1 MRGLLLGLLIVLAGG
16 AAAEAEDSGGS
27 TLSAEQA
34 YAEAAKLN
42 WILAPGDYPLP
53 VSHGVIRLPEG
64 YSMLAGADAARY
76 DLLWNGIESRNT
88 EAIVFS
94 EVDDTLAY
102 FIYEDSGHVAED
114 DWERVDAAYVLREL
128 KASDA
133 AANEARRKAGLEEF
147 HTGEWRQPPRYD
159 AASKTAVWAYELAS
173 AKSRFI
179 NATAIRLSRTG
190 YHQILWVGDVAAVAD
205 PAARLNELL
214 AMLDHEA
221 GYRYADFAEGDK
233 RAGFGI
239 GALAASLLGVEL
251 RKGGAIAAV
260 VRSLGFET
268 ILGILVLV
276 VVAGAGFAWWRRSAR

>member
-1 MRGLLLGLLIVLAGG
+1 MRALLLGLILGFGLAAS
-16 AAAEAEDSGGS
+16 AAAETGETELTAEE
-27 TLSAEQA
+27 AE
-34 YAEAAKLN
+34 AEAAKLN
-42 WILAPGDYPLP
+42 WILDPGDYPLP
-53 VSHGVIRLPEG
+53 LSHGVIRLPEG

-114 DWERVDAAYVLREL
+114 DWKRVDAAYVLREL

-147 HTGEWRQPPRYD
+147 HTGEWREPPRYD

-173 AKSRFI
+173 ANSRFI

-190 YHQILWVGDVAAVAD
+190 YHQILWVGDVARVSD

-221 GYRYADFAEGDK
+221 GYRYRDYAEGDK
-233 RAGFGI
+233 RADFGV
-239 GALAASLLGVEL
+239 GALAAGLLGVEL
-251 RKGGAIAAV
+251 QKRGFLKGL
-260 VRSLGFET
+260 VRSIFNLET
-268 ILGILVLV
+268 MVALFVVLV
-276 VVAGAGFAWWRRSAR
+276 GGVLLWRWWRRSMR